1 MRFCKIVNRTLFR
14 SPRVSIETSRRH
26 LLRVTRFVP
35 FFFFFVAS
43 LLRSPAIPR
52 RKIRSFALR
61 NRWIADARHVGQK
74 SVHARKVDWPVI
86 RISTKRRRGRGGRGE
101 GNLAWLYFW
110 FSSYC
115 KFVFRVRFF
124 FFFFIM
130 PFKNLADR
138 GTIQIQLV
146 NEITNDRI
154 IEIEESL
161 EIEGNKWNRFLLL
174 DRKLAN
180 NFLSQREKKC
190 WSRPRETFSKWF
202 RRIRYLFL
210 FLFHGLNKQTVFV
223 GPMAFYFITDKNI
236 TFNRYVLFKEEKGSS
251 KRFKCFEIEKSQPT
265 IITFVLR
272 ENVSLLLGRN
282 GKVGKSN
289 I

>member
-1 MRFCKIVNRTLFR
+1 MDRWRATRGAKIGTRTQSWL
-14 SPRVSIETSRRH
+14 
-26 LLRVTRFVP
+26 
-35 FFFFFVAS
+35 AS
-43 LLRSPAIPR
+43 DTNI
-52 RKIRSFALR
+52 
-61 NRWIADARHVGQK
+61 DEEEE
-74 SVHARKVDWPVI
+74 
-86 RISTKRRRGRGGRGE
+86 GE
-101 GNLAWLYFW
+101 GGGGGEIWLGFTFDFRPIANL
-110 FSSYC
+110 FSALD
-115 KFVFRVRFF
+115 FF

-282 GKVGKSN
+282 GKVGKRN
-289 I
+289 IYTR